1 MSAPKK
7 IGWILGTIKS
17 AGLVRLI
24 RLTRLKKNCNRP
36 IYMLYLD
43 VKCDLFC
50 ENDICTRRIYISLDN
65 VQHPPHEQKIWQKVI
80 IDDIEEDEK
89 WEMAAP

>member
-1 MSAPKK
+1 MSVPKA

-43 VKCDLFC
+43 V
-50 ENDICTRRIYISLDN
+50 IYSVKTIIARGAFTFLWTMFNILRTSKK
-65 VQHPPHEQKIWQKVI
+65 VWQKVI
-80 IDDIEEDEK
+80 IDELDEDEK